1 MNEKIREFFR
11 PTKRKLLFT
20 FLLAVAMIV
29 EFFLLTFIN
38 SSICPNIE
46 LGDTTITSY
55 SLILA
60 ILHYTFYI
68 PEILITYPSIVTAVG
83 YILSI
88 SLVVIYSYLLICLFS
103 NVYKYFRGK
112 VSKIFILAI
121 LLMLFLPI
129 PITEHH
135 RPCRIEPMR
144 MDKMLQNFNIP
155 QAYECESN
163 KICFELRAYT
173 RNSMDMPVND
183 SAISVFIDNKPKA
196 LGYWDGGTVGIA
208 CKSGVQLS
216 PKESCFGYVNVS
228 SCKPGE
234 NHSLKVAH
242 KWRGGGPGI
251 TVECGLPKQKN
262 HEN

>member
-1 MNEKIREFFR
+1 
-11 PTKRKLLFT
+11 
-20 FLLAVAMIV
+20 MIV

-46 LGDTTITSY
+46 LGDTTITLY

-103 NVYKYFRGK
+103 KVYKYFRGK

-135 RPCRIEPMR
+135 NPINATPIR
-144 MDKMLQNFNIP
+144 MDKSQQSFNIP

-163 KICFELRAYT
+163 KICFELRAYPINT
-173 RNSMDMPVND
+173 LGIPMND
-183 SAISVFIDNKPKA
+183 PY
-196 LGYWDGGTVGIA
+196 LYM
-208 CKSGVQLS
+208 
-216 PKESCFGYVNVS
+216 
-228 SCKPGE
+228 
-234 NHSLKVAH
+234 
-242 KWRGGGPGI
+242 
-251 TVECGLPKQKN
+251 
-262 HEN
+262 

>member
-1 MNEKIREFFR
+1 MNEKIREFFK

-29 EFFLLTFIN
+29 EYFLLFSIK
-38 SSICPNIE
+38 SSIPNIMDGGYTVTWYFS
-46 LGDTTITSY
+46 LISIILVYTLYILDLIYSPIITPGL
-55 SLILA
+55 SLIL
-60 ILHYTFYI
+60 F
-68 PEILITYPSIVTAVG
+68 V
-83 YILSI
+83 
-88 SLVVIYSYLLICLFS
+88 SLLAVIYSYLLICLFS
-103 NVYKYFRGK
+103 KVYKYFRGK

-121 LLMLFLPI
+121 LLILFLPI
-129 PITEHH
+129 PVTEHVAPLPKPH
-135 RPCRIEPMR
+135 
-144 MDKMLQNFNIP
+144 IP
-155 QAYECESN
+155 QTKEAQHLYIPTAYECESN

-173 RNSMDMPVND
+173 RNSMDIPVND

-216 PKESCFGYVNVS
+216 PGESCFGYVNVS

-251 TVECGLPKQKN
+251 TVEC
-262 HEN
+262 E

>member
-1 MNEKIREFFR
+1 MNEKIREFFK

-38 SSICPNIE
+38 SSIWNSTPKSGT
-46 LGDTTITSY
+46 LTITSY
-55 SLILA
+55 YSLISI
-60 ILHYTFYI
+60 ILVCTYYI
-68 PEILITYPSIVTAVG
+68 PGLITHYSIITAVG

-103 NVYKYFRGK
+103 KVYKYFRGK

-135 RPCRIEPMR
+135 SVHRTPIR
-144 MDKMLQNFNIP
+144 MDNKMLQNFNIP

-163 KICFELRAYT
+163 KICFELRAS
-173 RNSMDMPVND
+173 SMNTMEVPMNNTYI
-183 SAISVFIDNKPKA
+183 SAYIDDVPKELGAWNGGLSDGKNCTSYSGNLKP
-196 LGYWDGGTVGIA
+196 G
-208 CKSGVQLS
+208 
-216 PKESCFGYVNVS
+216 ESCFGYVNVG
-228 SCKPGE
+228 SCKPKE
-234 NHSLKVAH
+234 NHTLKVVH
-242 KWRGGGPGI
+242 KWGGGKQVVI
-251 TVECGLPKQKN
+251 EC
-262 HEN
+262 E

>member
-1 MNEKIREFFR
+1 MNKKIREFFK

-20 FLLAVAMIV
+20 FLLTVAMIV

-46 LGDTTITSY
+46 LGDATITLY

-88 SLVVIYSYLLICLFS
+88 SLVAIYSYLLICLFS
-103 NVYKYFRGK
+103 KVYKYFRGK

-129 PITEHH
+129 PIIEHH
-135 RPCRIEPMR
+135 RLCRITPIR
-144 MDKMLQNFNIP
+144 MDNKMLQNFNIP

-163 KICFELRAYT
+163 KICFELRAS
-173 RNSMDMPVND
+173 SMNTMEVPMND
-183 SAISVFIDNKPKA
+183 TYISAYIDDVPKE
-196 LGYWDGGTVGIA
+196 LGAWNGGLSDGKNCTSY
-208 CKSGVQLS
+208 SGNLT
-216 PKESCFGYVNVS
+216 PAESCFGYVNIG
-228 SCKPGE
+228 SCKPKE
-234 NHSLKVAH
+234 NHTLKVEH
-242 KWRGGGPGI
+242 KWMEGREVVI
-251 TVECGLPKQKN
+251 EC
-262 HEN
+262 E